1 VVSVKKVEQG
11 YCFNLEDGSRAW
23 SERLSNEAAIA
34 LAAIPTYGIETSH
47 ESILVE
53 LLELRR
59 MGLVEIT
66 DEGEVVL
73 PLTVSEI
80 GRQVDKVL
88 WDLQLQPVGTVKT
101 FGRAPV
107 GSVTD
112 TLLSAHQR
120 QIHLM
125 SSGLWGLLASVML
138 SLGCQALVS
147 LGSFVSIVIKGG
159 GEPSKAAFGIMADPT
174 GLAVQLSLVI
184 AVPALVMLYMSV
196 RNLRAYLKLGGRLLM
211 SRSHTC

>member
-59 MGLVEIT
+59 MGLIELT
-66 DEGEVVL
+66 DEGEMEL

-88 WDLQLQPVGTVKT
+88 WDLQLQPVGTVKS
-101 FGRAPV
+101 FDCAPV
-107 GSVTD
+107 ES
-112 TLLSAHQR
+112 LSNKYWHLHQR
-120 QIHLM
+120 KTKLIGIALGASLIILAVAILNLGYQILT
-125 SSGLWGLLASVML
+125 GIASFL
-138 SLGCQALVS
+138 ALV
-147 LGSFVSIVIKGG
+147 IQGG
-159 GEPSKAAFGIMADPT
+159 GEPAKAALELMADPS
-174 GLAVQLSLVI
+174 GLLGQLAVLVVFSMVI
-184 AVPALVMLYMSV
+184 PLLVGAMKVRHALNSP
-196 RNLRAYLKLGGRLLM
+196 
-211 SRSHTC
+211 TE